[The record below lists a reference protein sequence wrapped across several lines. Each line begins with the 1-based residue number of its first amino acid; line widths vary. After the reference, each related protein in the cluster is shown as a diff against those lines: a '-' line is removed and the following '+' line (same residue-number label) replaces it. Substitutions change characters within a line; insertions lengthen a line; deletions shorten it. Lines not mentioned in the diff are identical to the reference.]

1 MLLNIS
7 CGVRTVVT
15 EVAEQFVSYGID
27 EFFSNYVR
35 VTHYRWV
42 YSSDCDLF
50 FFSSRRR
57 HTRYWRDWS
66 SDVCS
71 SDLSGD
77 QLGKPVLAG
86 PRVRSRASEP
96 SARTI
101 MTRAGLAR
109 GTKKEPT
116 PNTIHLASGDHS
128 AENAMLP
135 SSWKMRLLLA
145 PSESITASAVSIPGR
160 SLRSLST
167 SDFPSRE
174 KAGKI
179 SE

>member
-1 MLLNIS
+1 M
-7 CGVRTVVT
+7 R
-15 EVAEQFVSYGID
+15 FP
-27 EFFSNYVR
+27 
-35 VTHYRWV
+35 
-42 YSSDCDLF
+42 
-50 FFSSRRR
+50 
-57 HTRYWRDWS
+57 
-66 SDVCS
+66 
-71 SDLSGD
+71 SGD

-86 PRVRSRASEP
+86 PCVRSRDSEP

-116 PNTIHLASGDHS
+116 PNTIHFASGDHS

-174 KAGKI
+174 IARAQRPQGPARNGNGARGDGQI
-179 SE
+179 GRAHV